1 MAGSDDEVTP
11 AGWYRQPDDPNLL
24 RWWDGDDWTDD
35 TMPVPA
41 SAGRRAAA
49 KKAGAV
55 ATATR
60 EPRRTEPTGPRR
72 TRRDAMAEA
81 EAAARGEAP
90 PVEIELER
98 DPAPDLGEPDPP
110 TGEVDVPAEPTPERE
125 PEPEPPPEEPPTRR
139 RRATAPDGGPGYVRT
154 TPETVRVLADPAVDE
169 WPADG
174 WSGEGDRTSA
184 EDWAASAWS
193 ADQPRTP
200 RPPARPRP
208 EATPPARVQ
217 GPSAADRSPALR
229 QVQRP
234 TRPQPQE
241 RPPTPARKPQAQPQ
255 PRPRDEV
262 DHRPSRMASGPSP
275 ATAATLLRIIVRAA
289 IIAVL
294 VGVAWFAFTK
304 IRDAQPQDAATLSQ
318 DPAAVTV
325 DPDAARLDQ
334 IILTLADLPRGWSS
348 QAKNPSNGD
357 LCNGRV
363 PESVIE
369 PTASQSAAFTFSDS
383 GAVIG
388 NTVLEFPNDDTAGAY
403 LDLSARVLDSCRE
416 QARDGATTHLVPLD
430 FPSFGDDSF
439 VAELTGEG
447 GSGPVHG
454 AIVYVRHDNRV
465 ASIVSITLGQD
476 ELDRELVE
484 HLVDLVTRRMGSKPE
499 ISNELPGDSGDT
511 GEIPGG

>member
-1 MAGSDDEVTP
+1 M
-11 AGWYRQPDDPNLL
+11 
-24 RWWDGDDWTDD
+24 
-35 TMPVPA
+35 
-41 SAGRRAAA
+41 
-49 KKAGAV
+49 
-55 ATATR
+55 
-60 EPRRTEPTGPRR
+60 
-72 TRRDAMAEA
+72 
-81 EAAARGEAP
+81 
-90 PVEIELER
+90 
-98 DPAPDLGEPDPP
+98 
-110 TGEVDVPAEPTPERE
+110 
-125 PEPEPPPEEPPTRR
+125 
-139 RRATAPDGGPGYVRT
+139 
-154 TPETVRVLADPAVDE
+154 
-169 WPADG
+169 
-174 WSGEGDRTSA
+174 
-184 EDWAASAWS
+184 
-193 ADQPRTP
+193 
-200 RPPARPRP
+200 
-208 EATPPARVQ
+208 
-217 GPSAADRSPALR
+217 
-229 QVQRP
+229 QRP

-241 RPPTPARKPQAQPQ
+241 RPPTPARKPQPQPQ
-255 PRPRDEV
+255 PRPRDEL

-369 PTASQSAAFTFSDS
+369 PTASQSAAFTFSDDGS
-383 GAVIG
+383 VIG
-388 NTVLEFPNDDTAGAY
+388 NTVLEFPNDDAAGAY

-447 GSGPVHG
+447 GSGSVHG

-476 ELDRELVE
+476 ALDRELVE

-499 ISNELPGDSGDT
+499 ISNQLPGDSDDSGDT